1 VRRTSAVLVVAGVG
15 LLLSAA
21 PAPAADVLLLAHGR
35 AVERDDPYLPA
46 GPIDPVPSEP
56 TARPAAARAGRRAPA
71 RAGRPSARSALARA
85 SAQRTRI
92 ALAALRDAS
101 AIDQGTY
108 DTRLAQYDAAQR
120 AMGKLKGVRCSELR
134 GVLATVDAIAASGGL
149 TPSRLPALFETLDRN
164 RQWWTTGPLLSYGRR
179 VGFPSSRLV
188 WQHYPGQGIQIQWLA
203 TFGKA
208 NALFQA
214 GKDADLAALL
224 DEATGL
230 ATQRA
235 GGIAWEYLFPFDHGS
250 PPWVSA
256 LAQGTAIQALSRA
269 AVRLA
274 QPSRFESARQA
285 LGIFRTPPPEGVFEQ
300 TAAGAHYLQY
310 SFAPR
315 LHILNGFIQSL
326 VGLHDFAALANDDP
340 GRLLFAAG
348 DAEARVE
355 IPQFDTGAWSLYS
368 SAGDW
373 SDLGYHTLLRDFLRN
388 LCTRLQRDAERT
400 GQRLDA
406 AVYCDT
412 AQRFTDDLR
421 TRPTVQLASRH
432 ARTGKPAKIEVVL
445 SKPARVT
452 VALIRAGKT
461 AFSTTAQL
469 QGGKRALR
477 WPKAGRPALYQV
489 RLSAVDLAGNAGS
502 SGSTLRV
509 RR

>member
-1 VRRTSAVLVVAGVG
+1 MRRTSAVLAVAGVA
-15 LLLSAA
+15 LLFPAA
-21 PAPAADVLLLAHGR
+21 PAPAADVLVLAHGR

-46 GPIDPVPSEP
+46 RPPEP
-56 TARPAAARAGRRAPA
+56 AVRPAPAAAGRRRAGRGTP
-71 RAGRPSARSALARA
+71 RSAVARA

-92 ALAALRDAS
+92 ALARLRDGG
-101 AIDQGTY
+101 AIDEAAY
-108 DTRLAQYDAAQR
+108 DARLAQYEAALR
-120 AMGKLKGVRCSELR
+120 ALRTIEGTRRNELR
-134 GVLATVDAIAASGGL
+134 AVLATVDAIAAAGGL
-149 TPSRLPALFETLDRN
+149 TPTRLPALFETLRRN
-164 RQWWTTGPLLSYGRR
+164 RQWWTTGPLLSYGQR
-179 VGFPSSRLV
+179 VEFPSSRLV
-188 WQHYPGQGIQIQWLA
+188 WQYYPGQGIQIQWLA

-214 GKDADLAALL
+214 RTKDAELAALL

-230 ATQRA
+230 AAERA
-235 GGIAWEYLFPFDHGS
+235 GGIAWEELFAFDHGR
-250 PPWVSA
+250 PPWVSG

-274 QPSRFESARQA
+274 QPWRFETARRA
-285 LGIFRTPPPEGVFEQ
+285 LGVFRTPPPEGVFEQ

-315 LHILNGFIQSL
+315 LHILNGFIQAL
-326 VGLHDFAALANDDP
+326 VGLHDFAALANDDA

-355 IPQFDTGAWSLYS
+355 VPRFDMGGWSLYS
-368 SAGDW
+368 SAGRW
-373 SDLGYHTLLRDFLRN
+373 SDLGYHKLLRDFLRN
-388 LCTRLQRDAERT
+388 LCTRLRQDAART
-400 GQRLDA
+400 GQPLDA
-406 AVYCDT
+406 AVYCET

-432 ARTGKPAKIEVVL
+432 ARTGKPASLKIVL

-452 VALIRAGKT
+452 ITLTRSGKT
-461 AFSTTAQL
+461 AFATSARL
-469 QGGKRALR
+469 EGGTRALR
-477 WPKAGRPALYQV
+477 WPKAGRPGLYEV
-489 RLSAVDLAGNAGS
+489 RLRAVDLAGNAGW